1 MKKVLFISVIALSAM
16 FASCAK
22 KQAQATDEP
31 TICGKWELAAINN
44 KAINTTENQESAYV
58 IFNLKDS
65 TVAAFDGCNNIG
77 GWVVKADS
85 GNLVMVDLAS
95 TLQFCPEQG
104 ESAMLGAILN
114 VADKYEINECAEH
127 GKFLVLSSSTD
138 SISAIFKDVA
148 KTE

>member
-1 MKKVLFISVIALSAM
+1 MKKILFISVIALSAM

-22 KQAQATDEP
+22 KQAQATEEP

-44 KAINTTENQESAYV
+44 NAISATENQEAAYV

-65 TVAAFDGCNNIG
+65 TIAAFDGCNNIG
-77 GWVVKADS
+77 GWIVKADS

-114 VADKYEINECAEH
+114 VADKYKINECAEH

-138 SISAIFKDVA
+138 SISAIFKEVP
-148 KTE
+148 KTK